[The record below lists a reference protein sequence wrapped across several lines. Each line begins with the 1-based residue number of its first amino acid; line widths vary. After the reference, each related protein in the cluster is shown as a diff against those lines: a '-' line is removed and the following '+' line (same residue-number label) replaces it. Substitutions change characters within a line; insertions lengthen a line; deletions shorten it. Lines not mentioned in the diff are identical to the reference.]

1 MINLSPLCLN
11 LISKTLTV
19 LTPAEEQVVP
29 EIEIV
34 VKGIQKHAYKENTF
48 IQHPRDLCSFEEEVQ
63 QPECI
68 ANHLQIK
75 VTRKPT
81 CFQRQE

>member
-1 MINLSPLCLN
+1 MINLSPFCLN

-34 VKGIQKHAYKENTF
+34 VKGIQEHAYKENTF
-48 IQHPRDLCSFEEEVQ
+48 IQHPRDFCRFEEEVQ

-68 ANHLQIK
+68 AYHLQIK
-75 VTRKPT
+75 HLTRKLT
-81 CFQRQE
+81 